1 MPPNVTWLTPPIVD
15 VNVPL
20 FVRLPLIEKVF
31 PPVRVTEAPELMT
44 RFLQKEAAVMDGW
57 FGTPVEIETSVVAVG
72 TVLLHQLD
80 AVFQLD
86 VVPIHPPDKA
96 ETVICTVTDMPV
108 QPPLVADLLNQV
120 VCAKA
125 PGV

>member
-1 MPPNVTWLTPPIVD
+1 MN
-15 VNVPL
+15 
-20 FVRLPLIEKVF
+20 
-31 PPVRVTEAPELMT
+31 

-86 VVPIHPPDKA
+86 VVPFHPP
-96 ETVICTVTDMPV
+96 EEGEIVISSGTDIPV
-108 QPPLVADLLNQV
+108 QPPEVTVLLYQV
-120 VCAKA
+120 V
-125 PGV
+125 